1 MAIAIKSRAAKNEQT
16 VAFYEGNGDKKARKP
31 RFVKVRRIEEDDAA
45 AVLRK
50 KTPTLSA
57 KSGAAR
63 FLTFHRAGDC
73 RVW

>member
-50 KTPTLSA
+50 KNANT
-57 KSGAAR
+57 
-63 FLTFHRAGDC
+63 
-73 RVW
+73 

>member
-31 RFVKVRRIEEDDAA
+31 RFVKFRRIDEDDDD

-50 KTPTLSA
+50 KRQHLA
-57 KSGAAR
+57 QKVKLR
-63 FLTFHRAGDC
+63 DF
-73 RVW
+73 